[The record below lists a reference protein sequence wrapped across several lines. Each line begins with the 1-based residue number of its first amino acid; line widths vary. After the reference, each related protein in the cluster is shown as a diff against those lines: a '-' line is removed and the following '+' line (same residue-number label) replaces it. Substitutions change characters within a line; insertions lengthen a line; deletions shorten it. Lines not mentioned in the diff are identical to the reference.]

1 MFSSWQALITPL
13 PTSLLSSRKR
23 EDNHAMSG
31 SENRW
36 LNNGGFCRVVGPP
49 RGPGLVCQMG
59 GAPQLSGYFC
69 IGSNHQIRL
78 PESHWPGLVS
88 CQEQSPCPSLR
99 PISSTVSHRVSQKQ
113 FVHDISKRGWDL
125 AHLVYF
131 SGFPKDMMTSKP
143 IASQHHRSVCV
154 CVCVCVCVRA
164 CACRSRWSCLQTVFH
179 ARVST
184 GVSRCP
190 VNNLV
195 YTTSKWE
202 INFGNYLISSIL
214 IYHWL

>member
-1 MFSSWQALITPL
+1 MGASVEWLGPQGDQGWCA
-13 PTSLLSSRKR
+13 
-23 EDNHAMSG
+23 
-31 SENRW
+31 RW
-36 LNNGGFCRVVGPP
+36 
-49 RGPGLVCQMG
+49 

-113 FVHDISKRGWDL
+113 SVHDISKRGWDL

-143 IASQHHRSVCV
+143 IASQHHRGACV
-154 CVCVCVCVRA
+154 CVCVCACTRA
-164 CACRSRWSCLQTVFH
+164 CVQIPLKL
-179 ARVST
+179 ST
-184 GVSRCP
+184 NSFPCKSKHRCFQVP
-190 VNNLV
+190 
-195 YTTSKWE
+195 SE
-202 INFGNYLISSIL
+202 
-214 IYHWL
+214 